1 VLNPLPSNSNSPS
14 HPIAIPT
21 GCSEKGTLRG
31 LFEGEEARLLRY
43 AFMLVR
49 RREVA
54 EEIVQE
60 VFLQLH
66 ARWAE
71 VDSPRAWLY
80 RSVRNRA
87 WKHLRKSRRETL
99 DSDQSAGVVSLMME
113 TMNNTDEAPDAL
125 LAKLEMVAALRGLVE
140 ELSEKDQQLIRLK
153 YFDDLK
159 YREISERTGLTISN
173 VGYRLHHIMHQLAD
187 KLRPLGGEEA
197 Q

>member
-1 VLNPLPSNSNSPS
+1 MLNPLPSSSNSPTD
-14 HPIAIPT
+14 PITSQA
-21 GCSEKGTLRG
+21 GCAEPGSLRC
-31 LFEGEEARLLRY
+31 LFEEEESKLLRY

-66 ARWAE
+66 AKTADVE
-71 VDSPRAWLY
+71 SPRAWLY

-99 DSDQSAGVVSLMME
+99 SSDQSAGVVALMME
-113 TMNNTDEAPDAL
+113 SMDSEEETPDAVF
-125 LAKLEMVAALRGLVE
+125 AKLEMVATLRELVGALPE
-140 ELSEKDQQLIRLK
+140 QDQQLIRLK
-153 YFDDLK
+153 YFDGLK
-159 YREISERTGLTISN
+159 YREISERTGMTISN
-173 VGYRLHHIMHQLAD
+173 VGYRLHHIMQQLALR
-187 KLRPLGGEEA
+187 LRPLGADES